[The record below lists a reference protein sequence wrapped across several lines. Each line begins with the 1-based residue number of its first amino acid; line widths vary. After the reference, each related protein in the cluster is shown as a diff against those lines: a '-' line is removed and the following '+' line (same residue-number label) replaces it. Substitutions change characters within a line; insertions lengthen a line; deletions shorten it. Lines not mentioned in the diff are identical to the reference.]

1 MIHEDHDEEQ
11 CGGPETLACAAK
23 TKNFSGA
30 EIQGLV
36 KSAIS
41 WALNRQIDAGDLSKP
56 VDEENLKVSETLPLP
71 EWVPWSLLQH

>member
-1 MIHEDHDEEQ
+1 MYLNLLSHVCVSAD
-11 CGGPETLACAAK
+11 K

-41 WALNRQIDAGDLSKP
+41 WALNRQIDVADLSKP
-56 VDEENLKVSETLPLP
+56 VDEENIKVSSQCHSQAPTCYHLGG
-71 EWVPWSLLQH
+71 

>member
-1 MIHEDHDEEQ
+1 MLHLQSHWCVSEFEFSGFQLRRDVSVVTGHV
-11 CGGPETLACAAK
+11 GS

-41 WALNRQIDAGDLSKP
+41 WALNRQINVGDLSKP
-56 VDEENLKVSETLPLP
+56 VDEDNLKVTHPS
-71 EWVPWSLLQH
+71 